1 MADREQRDTVPAP
14 PVPSTNPTAKM
25 RGELEALRGT
35 NVAILREE
43 SGLWRGIVIENG
55 VANYHTIEL
64 WEAEARAW
72 LHKAES
78 AAKRSAWIPTVC
90 PRCAGVRVTP
100 GLCGG
105 CL

>member
-1 MADREQRDTVPAP
+1 M
-14 PVPSTNPTAKM
+14 S
-25 RGELEALRGT
+25 
-35 NVAILREE
+35 VAILRED

>member
-1 MADREQRDTVPAP
+1 VSDQRDTVPAP